1 MTLQRIHDTRAFDD
15 ATDDERR
22 ARVYVGSRELGLP
35 EADRPETELMRAL
48 AEDPAPQRLHVVGP
62 SGAGKTSLILR
73 VVADLLRREMHE
85 HHEVLILRV
94 GDRPDRLGSPEE
106 VMKMVL
112 ETIAVEGHRFSSI
125 DQDKLL
131 AAAADEVTRT
141 PTQVEHQAGITAPVV
156 NYQATIK
163 EAYQTAGFGQNAAQ
177 VRHDLEDILGQVR
190 GAGFR
195 PVLVLD
201 DTEKFVSPGP
211 EGAVDRTSVE
221 NLYHHGVRVLGEMQL
236 DLVVAMHP
244 RFEDVE
250 RVTEVVQRLG
260 LRRIN
265 VPNLPADAD
274 APALSRILERRMERD
289 GIQDDLDNV
298 IELAAIED
306 LQVLYHERDQ
316 DLRSV
321 LTLAHSAAR
330 RALLRGGTRIEAKD
344 VRTVVAKPQP

>member
-1 MTLQRIHDTRAFDD
+1 
-15 ATDDERR
+15 
-22 ARVYVGSRELGLP
+22 
-35 EADRPETELMRAL
+35 
-48 AEDPAPQRLHVVGP
+48 
-62 SGAGKTSLILR
+62 
-73 VVADLLRREMHE
+73 
-85 HHEVLILRV
+85 
-94 GDRPDRLGSPEE
+94 
-106 VMKMVL
+106 MKMVL

-131 AAAADEVTRT
+131 AAAAGEVTRT

-190 GAGFR
+190 DAGFR

-211 EGAVDRTSVE
+211 EGTIDRTSVE
-221 NLYHHGVRVLGEMQL
+221 NLYHHGVRVLGEMEL

-265 VPNLPADAD
+265 VPSIPQTQMLPRSAESSNA
-274 APALSRILERRMERD
+274 AWSGTESKTTLTTSSTLPRSRSSRFSTTSVIVTCARCLRSRILQHATHYSEEERASRQETFAPWSPNSRPNFRHCHLN
-289 GIQDDLDNV
+289 Q
-298 IELAAIED
+298 AA
-306 LQVLYHERDQ
+306 
-316 DLRSV
+316 LRRSIALPV
-321 LTLAHSAAR
+321 HPGAPL
-330 RALLRGGTRIEAKD
+330 RATDRAGPWRSRSHRA
-344 VRTVVAKPQP
+344 